1 MGYLME
7 KSSTIIKSLKPGS
20 FVLIDDVPMRVDKVQ
35 KSKAGKHGSAKARL
49 SANGIFTDVKK
60 IIVKPADTRMDV
72 PIIEKKSAQVIAF
85 VGSNAQVMDL
95 EDYSTSEVPIPDE
108 LKGQLKEGDEI
119 LVWKYGNYKMIK
131 NKK

>member
-1 MGYLME
+1 
-7 KSSTIIKSLKPGS
+7 
-20 FVLIDDVPMRVDKVQ
+20 
-35 KSKAGKHGSAKARL
+35 
-49 SANGIFTDVKK
+49 
-60 IIVKPADTRMDV
+60 
-72 PIIEKKSAQVIAF
+72 
-85 VGSNAQVMDL
+85 MDL